1 MAFAK
6 VTSGGN
12 LSTFVVDS
20 ASVTA
25 VPDNNLLATSATL
38 YGVYISNASSQ
49 IVYLKLYN
57 HASPTVGTT
66 APDEQYPCPA
76 QGTRMY
82 TIAEGTAYG
91 TAISMACV
99 QNKGTGGVLSPSA
112 AVKVRLLVS

>member
-6 VTSGGN
+6 VISGGN
-12 LSTFVVDS
+12 ISTFVIDS

-25 VPDNNLLATSATL
+25 TADNNVLGTSATL
-38 YGVYISNASSQ
+38 YGVYISNASEQ
-49 IVYLKLYN
+49 IVYVKLWN
-57 HASPTVGTT
+57 HAGPTVGTT

-76 QGTRMY
+76 SGTRMY

-91 TAISMACV
+91 TGISMACV
-99 QNKGTGGVLSPSA
+99 QEAGTAGTTSPSA